1 MNRTDS
7 GNLEL
12 VSEQKILVPPYNPV
26 VIEDFGKSKQCTNSK
41 NTAQSIT
48 LHRFI
53 FYPPCALK
61 CQYHRQ
67 RGKQLSDK
75 WSHTLSP
82 QVPCNQVPQIPSD
95 HGVMYCC
102 LEHFKDRFQ
111 LFLQLFGVF
120 PGPRHMIHRPIRLAS
135 CCTSV
140 EVCDKWKCCD
150 LQRTHTLSLA

>member
-7 GNLEL
+7 VNLEI

-26 VIEDFGKSKQCTNSK
+26 VIEDFGKSKHGGTKSK
-41 NTAQSIT
+41 NTIT

-53 FYPPCALK
+53 FYPPSALK
-61 CQYHRQ
+61 CHYHIQ

-75 WSHTLSP
+75 WSHTLSL
-82 QVPCNQVPQIPSD
+82 QVPCNQIPQIPSD

-111 LFLQLFGVF
+111 LFPQLPGVF
-120 PGPRHMIHRPIRLAS
+120 PGPRHMIHRSIRLAQ
-135 CCTSV
+135 
-140 EVCDKWKCCD
+140 
-150 LQRTHTLSLA
+150 LLYLI